1 MGASA
6 IQMVVGPR
14 RRKSAKSA
22 QSERST
28 TADHKPSATDEADEF
43 LAKLLESREDE
54 NKLFSLFAGTDRRVI
69 DSAIRL
75 IHNAER
81 GLRSFRKRGVTH
93 THAHAHELQVER
105 LGDHNGHQ
113 DEGVVARVH
122 RNPSKRRERRRRRKE
137 EEARPHEQAGV
148 SSELASRLPE
158 WEALRAHWRDIEP
171 LHLRDLLADE
181 QRSEA
186 MLVEHEGMLLDYSRQ
201 RATAETVQLLLELAR
216 AADLPAKIQAMARG
230 DEINLTERRPAL
242 HMALRKPAG
251 EVVEV
256 GGVDVVEQVH
266 AVRRRVDAFAER
278 VRSGEHRGATGK
290 LLKNVVVV
298 GIGGSS
304 LGPAFVFEALKATPL
319 FEKVGD
325 RQVRFLA
332 NIDEVDTARAI
343 AQLDAAETLVVVTSK
358 SFTTRETLINA
369 CTLRQWLVEQMG
381 WEGGALASHITRQHI
396 VACTGD
402 VEAAECW
409 GVNPELAFP
418 FWDWVGG
425 RYSVTSC
432 VGQLP
437 VALAF
442 GPGVFDDFLAGCH
455 AMDEHFTTAPMEANL
470 PVMLGMLGV
479 WNSNFLGYRSRG
491 IFPYCEALWR
501 LPAHIQQVD
510 MESNGKRVT
519 VHGEPLDYFV
529 GEVDFGEAG
538 TTGQHSFFQ
547 LVHMGQTV
555 PADFI
560 GFVESPLPELY
571 HETVL
576 MEGAA
581 VSHHDELMA
590 NFFAQPDALACGLT
604 EEQLEQNG
612 IDPALVPHRIFPGN
626 RPSTC
631 LLVQKL
637 TPYSA
642 GQILALYEHRTA
654 VQGFVWGINSFDQW
668 GVELGK
674 TLATDLRRKIQHNRR
689 DGSPPDGL
697 NPSTTRLLS
706 RYLATPRPTKV
717 APSAQHAAAPM
728 NGEQA
733 SPEHDASRVHAA
745 EHDNGLGLTACVS
758 DDQLEGCSFA
768 ET

>member
-1 MGASA
+1 
-6 IQMVVGPR
+6 MVVGR
-14 RRKSAKSA
+14 RRKTAKSA
-22 QSERST
+22 QPERST
-28 TADHKPSATDEADEF
+28 AAAHKPSATDETDEF

-81 GLRSFRKRGVTH
+81 GLRSFRKRDAKH
-93 THAHAHELQVER
+93 THLAAHELQAER
-105 LGDHNGHQ
+105 LGEHNGHRV
-113 DEGVVARVH
+113 EGVVARES
-122 RNPSKRRERRRRRKE
+122 RNPNPNKRRERRRRRKE
-137 EEARPHEQAGV
+137 EARPRQQAEA

-158 WEALRAHWRDIEP
+158 WEALKAHWRDIEP
-171 LHLRDLLADE
+171 LHLRDLLADGG
-181 QRSEA
+181 RSEA
-186 MLVEHEGMLLDYSRQ
+186 MLVEHEGMLLDFSRQ

-216 AADLPAKIQAMARG
+216 AADLPAKIKAMTRG
-230 DEINLTERRPAL
+230 EEINLTERRPAL

-266 AVRRRVDAFAER
+266 EVRRRVDAFAER

-343 AQLDAAETLVVVTSK
+343 EQLDAAETLVVVTSK

-455 AMDEHFTTAPMEANL
+455 AMDEHFTTAPMESNL
-470 PVMLGMLGV
+470 PVLLGMLGI

-604 EEQLEQNG
+604 EEQLVENG
-612 IDPALVPHRIFPGN
+612 VDPALVPHRTFPGN

-674 TLATDLRRKIQHNRR
+674 TLATDVRRKIRHNRR
-689 DGSPPDGL
+689 DGKPPEGL

-717 APSAQHAAAPM
+717 APSTQHAAAAAAGPT
-728 NGEQA
+728 NGEHVPLEHA
-733 SPEHDASRVHAA
+733 AARVHAPEHDKAQ
-745 EHDNGLGLTACVS
+745 GLTICVS
-758 DDQLEGCSFA
+758 DDPLEGCSLTEA
-768 ET
+768 